1 MINNIMEND
10 NKLNSISK
18 ELYDIISTKFP
29 DLQLGDET
37 ANVVT
42 EPEYAR
48 FYDFTYTHGGK
59 KLGKVSMSIDDAAI
73 TIIYNKDIVD
83 GLDDHAKES
92 WYNFLRKIRKIA
104 NINRLTFDVRN
115 INKSNLSK
123 RDYQVI
129 SNEKFK
135 GTAMSE
141 SKFYG
146 TSHRSY
152 LNIGESR
159 LVIKH
164 SQPVNTESVS
174 GRTQHIDSIY
184 IESTSGERFK
194 YPFKHLSGA
203 KAMARHVS
211 EGGNQY
217 DAFGTHIV
225 GLSEEL
231 SKLSKFKRYMSRGG
245 VMAESLAD
253 YVGAVNERADDIRS
267 QLTKLQ
273 REGFYRESFENFKS
287 SDLIEV
293 PEDIAEN
300 WIDQLTIKQFNEEL
314 KDVFPY
320 IYRIVSEKTKASA
333 LGPDEILSD
342 ISEGDDPCWDDYK
355 QVGMKKKSGKEVP
368 NCVPREELEF
378 EAALEGIMGQFSDN
392 PVDEGIKNKL
402 KILALVGLTGL
413 GGKMALDSIG
423 AKNTPLGQA
432 LAVAAQQGDEEAAMH
447 LKKLDGYIDGDAY
460 SILKMLRH
468 QYLHDEQYESGEE
481 DEDDVDECPCD
492 GTPEPE
498 ENPKT
503 PLGDFILSFYDRN
516 VGQFPKGETAVLT
529 MVEKEYG
536 DEYVPMATEFINK
549 VHGIFE
555 KHVQNTYENVELQRI
570 RNLAGI

>member
-1 MINNIMEND
+1 MEND

-42 EPEYAR
+42 SPEYAR
-48 FYDFTYTHGGK
+48 FYDFTYTHGDQ
-59 KLGKVSMSIDDAAI
+59 KLGKVSMSIDDSAI
-73 TIIYNKDIVD
+73 TILYNKDIVD
-83 GLDDHAKES
+83 NQDDSVKES

-152 LNIGESR
+152 LNIGEAR

-184 IESTSGERFK
+184 IESSSGERFK
-194 YPFKHLSGA
+194 YPFKHLGGA

-217 DAFGTHIV
+217 DDFGSHIV

-231 SKLSKFKRYMSRGG
+231 SKLGKFKRYMGRGG

-253 YVGAVNERADDIRS
+253 YVGAVNERADEIRS
-267 QLTKLQ
+267 RISKLQ
-273 REGFYRESFENFKS
+273 RENFYREAFGSFEKN
-287 SDLIEV
+287 DLIEV
-293 PEDIAEN
+293 PEDVAEN

-320 IYRIVSEKTKASA
+320 IYRIVSEKTKADV
-333 LGPDEILSD
+333 LGPDDLTNEVAEDS
-342 ISEGDDPCWDDYK
+342 DPCWKDYK
-355 QVGMKKKSGKEVP
+355 QIGMKKKGNREVP

-378 EAALEGIMGQFSDN
+378 EAALNGIMGQFADD
-392 PVDEGIKNKL
+392 PVDEGIKDKL

-413 GGKMALDSIG
+413 GGKMALDATS

-432 LAVAAQQGDEEAAMH
+432 LAVAAQQGDQEAAEH
-447 LKKLDGYIDGDAY
+447 LRKLDSYIDSDAY

-468 QYLHDEQYESGEE
+468 QYLNDVQYEEGEE
-481 DEDDVDECPCD
+481 EGEEETDECPCD
-492 GTPEPE
+492 GTPEPQE
-498 ENPKT
+498 KPQT

-536 DEYVPMATEFINK
+536 DEYVPMATEFINQ

-555 KHVQNTYENVELQRI
+555 KHVQPSENSELQRI
-570 RNLAGI
+570 RSLAGI

>member
-1 MINNIMEND
+1 MEND

-18 ELYDIISTKFP
+18 DLYDIISTKFP

-42 EPEYAR
+42 SPEYAR
-48 FYDFTYTHGGK
+48 FYDFTYTHGDQ
-59 KLGKVSMSIDDAAI
+59 KLGKVSMSIDDSAI
-73 TIIYNKDIVD
+73 TILYNKDIVD
-83 GLDDHAKES
+83 NQDDSVKES

-152 LNIGESR
+152 LNIGEAR

-184 IESTSGERFK
+184 IESSSGERFK
-194 YPFKHLSGA
+194 YPFKHLGGA

-217 DAFGTHIV
+217 DDFGSHIV

-231 SKLSKFKRYMSRGG
+231 SKLGKFKRYMGRGG

-253 YVGAVNERADDIRS
+253 YVGAVNERADEIRS
-267 QLTKLQ
+267 RISKLQ
-273 REGFYRESFENFKS
+273 RENFYREAFGSFEKN
-287 SDLIEV
+287 DLIEV
-293 PEDIAEN
+293 PEDVAEN

-320 IYRIVSEKTKASA
+320 IYRIVSEKTKADV
-333 LGPDEILSD
+333 LGPDDLTNEVAEDS
-342 ISEGDDPCWDDYK
+342 DPCWKDYK
-355 QVGMKKKSGKEVP
+355 QIGMKKKGNREVP
-368 NCVPREELEF
+368 NCVPREEMEF
-378 EAALEGIMGQFSDN
+378 EAALNGIMGQFADA
-392 PVDEGIKNKL
+392 PVDEGIKDKL

-413 GGKMALDSIG
+413 GGKMALDASS

-432 LAVAAQQGDEEAAMH
+432 LAVAAQQGDQEAADH
-447 LKKLDGYIDGDAY
+447 LKKLDSYIDSDAY

-468 QYLHDEQYESGEE
+468 QYLNDVQYEEGEE
-481 DEDDVDECPCD
+481 EGDEETDECPCD
-492 GTPEPE
+492 GTPEPQE
-498 ENPKT
+498 KPQT

-536 DEYVPMATEFINK
+536 DEYVPMATEFINQ

-555 KHVQNTYENVELQRI
+555 KHVQPSENSELQRI
-570 RNLAGI
+570 RSLAGI

>member
-1 MINNIMEND
+1 MEND

-42 EPEYAR
+42 SPEYAR
-48 FYDFTYTHGGK
+48 FYDFTYTHGDQ
-59 KLGKVSMSIDDAAI
+59 KLGKVSMSIDDSAI
-73 TIIYNKDIVD
+73 TILYNKDIVD
-83 GLDDHAKES
+83 NQDDSVKES

-152 LNIGESR
+152 LNIGEAR

-184 IESTSGERFK
+184 IESSSGERFK
-194 YPFKHLSGA
+194 YPFKHLGGA

-217 DAFGTHIV
+217 DDFGSHIV

-231 SKLSKFKRYMSRGG
+231 SKLGKFKRYMGRGG

-253 YVGAVNERADDIRS
+253 YVGAVNERADEIRS
-267 QLTKLQ
+267 RISKLQ
-273 REGFYRESFENFKS
+273 RENFYREAFGSFEKN
-287 SDLIEV
+287 DLIEV
-293 PEDIAEN
+293 PEDVAEN

-320 IYRIVSEKTKASA
+320 IYRIVSEKTKADV
-333 LGPDEILSD
+333 LGPDDLTNEVAEDS
-342 ISEGDDPCWDDYK
+342 DPCWKDYK
-355 QVGMKKKSGKEVP
+355 QIGMKKKGNREVP

-378 EAALEGIMGQFSDN
+378 EAALNGIMGQFADA
-392 PVDEGIKNKL
+392 PVDEGIKDKL

-413 GGKMALDSIG
+413 GGKMALDATS

-432 LAVAAQQGDEEAAMH
+432 LAVAAQQGDQEAAEH
-447 LKKLDGYIDGDAY
+447 LRKLDGYIDSDAY

-468 QYLHDEQYESGEE
+468 QYLNDVQYEEGEE
-481 DEDDVDECPCD
+481 EGEEETDECPCD
-492 GTPEPE
+492 GTPEPQE
-498 ENPKT
+498 KPQT

-536 DEYVPMATEFINK
+536 DEYVPMATEFINQ

-555 KHVQNTYENVELQRI
+555 KHVQPSENSELQRI
-570 RNLAGI
+570 RSLAGI

>member
-1 MINNIMEND
+1 MEND

-42 EPEYAR
+42 SPEYAR
-48 FYDFTYTHGGK
+48 FYDFTYTHGDQ
-59 KLGKVSMSIDDAAI
+59 KLGKVSMSIDDSAI
-73 TIIYNKDIVD
+73 TILYNKDIVD
-83 GLDDHAKES
+83 NQDDSVKES

-152 LNIGESR
+152 LNIGEAR

-184 IESTSGERFK
+184 IESSSGERFK
-194 YPFKHLSGA
+194 YPFKHLGGA

-217 DAFGTHIV
+217 DDFGSHIV

-231 SKLSKFKRYMSRGG
+231 SKLGKFKRYMGRGG

-253 YVGAVNERADDIRS
+253 YVGAVNERADEIRS
-267 QLTKLQ
+267 RISKLQ
-273 REGFYRESFENFKS
+273 RENFYREAFGSFEKN
-287 SDLIEV
+287 DLIEV
-293 PEDIAEN
+293 PEDVAEN

-320 IYRIVSEKTKASA
+320 IYRIVSEKTKADV
-333 LGPDEILSD
+333 LGPDDLTNEVAEDS
-342 ISEGDDPCWDDYK
+342 DPCWKDYK
-355 QVGMKKKSGKEVP
+355 QIGMKKKGNREVP
-368 NCVPREELEF
+368 NCVPREEMEF
-378 EAALEGIMGQFSDN
+378 EAALNGIMGQFADA
-392 PVDEGIKNKL
+392 PVDEGIKDKL

-413 GGKMALDSIG
+413 GGKMALDASS

-432 LAVAAQQGDEEAAMH
+432 LAVAAQQGDQEAADH
-447 LKKLDGYIDGDAY
+447 LKKLDSYIDSDAY

-468 QYLHDEQYESGEE
+468 QYLNDVQYEEGEE
-481 DEDDVDECPCD
+481 EGDEETDECPCD
-492 GTPEPE
+492 GTPEPQE
-498 ENPKT
+498 KPQT

-536 DEYVPMATEFINK
+536 DEYVPMATEFINQ

-555 KHVQNTYENVELQRI
+555 KHVQTPENSELQRI
-570 RNLAGI
+570 RSLAGV

>member
-1 MINNIMEND
+1 MEND

-42 EPEYAR
+42 SPEYAR
-48 FYDFTYTHGGK
+48 FYDFTYTHGGQ
-59 KLGKVSMSIDDAAI
+59 KLGKVSMSIDDSAI
-73 TIIYNKDIVD
+73 TILYNKDIVD
-83 GLDDHAKES
+83 NQDDSVKES

-152 LNIGESR
+152 LNIGEAR

-184 IESTSGERFK
+184 IESSSGERFK
-194 YPFKHLSGA
+194 YPFKHLGGA

-217 DAFGTHIV
+217 DDFGSHIV

-231 SKLSKFKRYMSRGG
+231 SKLGKFKRYMGRGG

-253 YVGAVNERADDIRS
+253 YVGAVNERADEIRS
-267 QLTKLQ
+267 RISKLQ
-273 REGFYRESFENFKS
+273 RENFYREAFGSFEKN
-287 SDLIEV
+287 DLIEV
-293 PEDIAEN
+293 PEDVAEN

-320 IYRIVSEKTKASA
+320 IYRIVSEKTKADV
-333 LGPDEILSD
+333 LGPDDLTNEVAEDS
-342 ISEGDDPCWDDYK
+342 DPCWKDYK
-355 QVGMKKKSGKEVP
+355 QIGMKKKGNREVP
-368 NCVPREELEF
+368 NCVPREEMEF
-378 EAALEGIMGQFSDN
+378 EAALNGIMGQFADA
-392 PVDEGIKNKL
+392 PVDEGIKDKL

-413 GGKMALDSIG
+413 GGKMALDASS

-432 LAVAAQQGDEEAAMH
+432 LAVAAQQGDQEAADH
-447 LKKLDGYIDGDAY
+447 LKKLDSYIDSDAY

-468 QYLHDEQYESGEE
+468 QYLNDVQYEEGEE
-481 DEDDVDECPCD
+481 EGDEETDECPCD
-492 GTPEPE
+492 GTPEPQE
-498 ENPKT
+498 KPQT

-536 DEYVPMATEFINK
+536 DEYVPMATEFINQ

-555 KHVQNTYENVELQRI
+555 KHVQPSENSELQRI
-570 RNLAGI
+570 RSLAGV

>member
-1 MINNIMEND
+1 MEND

-18 ELYDIISTKFP
+18 DLYDIISTKFP

-42 EPEYAR
+42 SPEYAR
-48 FYDFTYTHGGK
+48 FYDFTYTHGDQ
-59 KLGKVSMSIDDAAI
+59 KLGKVSMSIDDSAI
-73 TIIYNKDIVD
+73 TILYNKDIVD
-83 GLDDHAKES
+83 NQDDSVKES

-152 LNIGESR
+152 LNIGEAR

-184 IESTSGERFK
+184 IESSSGERFK
-194 YPFKHLSGA
+194 YPFKHLGGA

-217 DAFGTHIV
+217 DDFGSHIV

-231 SKLSKFKRYMSRGG
+231 SKLGKFKRYMGRGG

-253 YVGAVNERADDIRS
+253 YVGAVNERADEIRS
-267 QLTKLQ
+267 RISKLQ
-273 REGFYRESFENFKS
+273 RENFYREAFGSFEKN
-287 SDLIEV
+287 DLIEV
-293 PEDIAEN
+293 PEDVAEN

-320 IYRIVSEKTKASA
+320 IYRIVSEKTKADV
-333 LGPDEILSD
+333 LGPDDLTNEVAEDS
-342 ISEGDDPCWDDYK
+342 DPCWKDYK
-355 QVGMKKKSGKEVP
+355 QIGMKKKGNREVP
-368 NCVPREELEF
+368 NCVPREEMEF
-378 EAALEGIMGQFSDN
+378 EAALNGIMGQFADA
-392 PVDEGIKNKL
+392 PVDEGIKDKL

-413 GGKMALDSIG
+413 GGKMALDASS

-432 LAVAAQQGDEEAAMH
+432 LAVAAQQGDQEAADH
-447 LKKLDGYIDGDAY
+447 LKKLDSYIDSDAY

-468 QYLHDEQYESGEE
+468 QYLNDVQYEEGEE
-481 DEDDVDECPCD
+481 EGDEETDECPCD
-492 GTPEPE
+492 GTPEPQE
-498 ENPKT
+498 KPQT

-536 DEYVPMATEFINK
+536 DEYVPMATEFINQ

-555 KHVQNTYENVELQRI
+555 KHVQPSENSELQRI
-570 RNLAGI
+570 RSLAGV